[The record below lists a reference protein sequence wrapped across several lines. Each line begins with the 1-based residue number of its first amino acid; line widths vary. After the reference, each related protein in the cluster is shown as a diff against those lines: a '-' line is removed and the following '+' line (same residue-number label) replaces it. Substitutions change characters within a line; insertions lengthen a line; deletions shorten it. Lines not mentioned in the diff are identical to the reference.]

1 MRILSL
7 HSCKL
12 YAEES
17 MGKIVKFVI
26 CNMFIFNISIVSA
39 IGYQTRAGFTSHDW
53 QFTGPI
59 HKWCITD
66 TVANGIHICWKWSN
80 FAPATDLNAR
90 YNFYN
95 FTNWNWN
102 WFDGVNVFAQRSA
115 FHSMDNHPI
124 SGCVYILGN
133 NMLARD
139 QAPGAG
145 LFEFFT
151 VPNNL
156 LYPIIAVTPDDVV
169 HCLYKDNID
178 GDTLLYSRNWSSPI
192 NINSPMPGPT
202 FPSYNF
208 SGSKISNKLIAVWLC
223 DEETVQTRIFYRI
236 SNNSGIIWEAP
247 VQLPYPPTVI
257 SSPTFNDYSL
267 YAMFDAQDNFHIVTA
282 VCERGFAIPAEIW
295 HFCPINNPQWSL
307 VSHYE
312 AETPSA
318 TVGYN
323 AIFACRPTI
332 VQNYHDNYLH
342 VAWEQFDSLNYEPI
356 TSLARADIFVAESP
370 NNGLTWQN
378 QRPITTPNT
387 TSKRFPCAGGVDHDT
402 LTVAYLIDSIAGFEI
417 MSQGRATL
425 NPIVIHRIKVPLPAS
440 VIEEQSALY
449 AQRSLLYS
457 EPNPFT
463 SHAII
468 RYTLPAQKNVS
479 LSIYDVTGRLIKV
492 LVSDTK
498 LIGEHSVIWNGRDNR
513 DVRVKN
519 GIYFCSL
526 KTNNKVITYKIIK
539 T

>member
-1 MRILSL
+1 MKKISVLIVL
-7 HSCKL
+7 L
-12 YAEES
+12 FV
-17 MGKIVKFVI
+17 MGHAQ
-26 CNMFIFNISIVSA
+26 ISIISRV
-39 IGYQTRAGFTSHDW
+39 GFSSYDW
-53 QFTGPI
+53 LFTGPI

-66 TVANGIHICWKWSN
+66 TVANGIHICWTYSN
-80 FAPATDLNAR
+80 FVPAVDLNAR

-102 WFDGVNVFAQRSA
+102 WFDGVNVFTQRSA
-115 FHSMDNHPI
+115 FRSMDNHPI
-124 SGCVYILGN
+124 TGCVYILGN
-133 NMLARD
+133 NMIARD
-139 QAPGAG
+139 LASGAG
-145 LFEFFT
+145 LFEFST

-192 NINSPMPGPT
+192 NINSPAPGPT

-208 SGSKISNKLIAVWLC
+208 AGSKISNKLIAVWLC
-223 DEETVQTRIFYRI
+223 DEETVQARIFYRI

-282 VCERGFAIPAEIW
+282 VSERGFAIPAEIW

-307 VSHYE
+307 VSHYD
-312 AETPSA
+312 AETLSA

-332 VQNYHDNYLH
+332 VQNYRDNYLY
-342 VAWEQFDSLNYEPI
+342 VAWEQFDSLNYEPL
-356 TSLARADIFVAESP
+356 TTLARADIWIAESP
-370 NNGLTWQN
+370 NNGLSWQN

-425 NPIVIHRIKVPLPAS
+425 NPIVIQRIKVPLPS
-440 VIEEQSALY
+440 GVEEHP
-449 AQRSLLYS
+449 LLYS
-457 EPNPFT
+457 QRPLLNAEPNPFT
-463 SHAII
+463 SHTTI
-468 RYTLPAQKNVS
+468 RYTLPANSRVL
-479 LSIYDVTGRLIKV
+479 LSIYDVSGRLVKTLVDELKSPGVYSVCWNCRDDNNRKV
-492 LVSDTK
+492 A
-498 LIGEHSVIWNGRDNR
+498 E
-513 DVRVKN
+513 
-519 GIYFCSL
+519 GIYFYIL
-526 KTNNKVITYKIIK
+526 ETPKQNFTKKLVLMK
-539 T
+539 